1 MTSST
6 FSLSTPILYLI
17 FNRPKLT
24 GRTFEAIRKVKPQR
38 LYIAGDGPRTGKG
51 PAEQNLVRE
60 TRELVLQKIDW
71 PCDVKTLFRDNNLGC
86 GRAVSEAISWFFEQE
101 EMGIILED
109 DCLPDLSF
117 FRFCEELL
125 IYHKDN
131 GKIGHIGGINY
142 LGNRVNL
149 RESYY
154 YSNLN
159 QIWGWATW
167 RRAWKNYD
175 HKMTHWPE
183 WKSHKMVKNFSPNS
197 SSARFWNY
205 YFEET
210 FKGNIDSWG
219 FKWTFAT
226 WKNGLWSILP
236 KTNLVQNIGFGIDA
250 THTKNKQ
257 KINQAD
263 KFYSIKFPL
272 IHPEGAQIDT
282 KADAS
287 VMKKY
292 FSLQFS
298 ARRII
303 RSFLKYKQ

>member
-117 FRFCEELL
+117 LDFAR
-125 IYHKDN
+125 
-131 GKIGHIGGINY
+131 
-142 LGNRVNL
+142 
-149 RESYY
+149 
-154 YSNLN
+154 
-159 QIWGWATW
+159 
-167 RRAWKNYD
+167 
-175 HKMTHWPE
+175 
-183 WKSHKMVKNFSPNS
+183 NF
-197 SSARFWNY
+197 
-205 YFEET
+205 
-210 FKGNIDSWG
+210 
-219 FKWTFAT
+219 
-226 WKNGLWSILP
+226 
-236 KTNLVQNIGFGIDA
+236 
-250 THTKNKQ
+250 
-257 KINQAD
+257 
-263 KFYSIKFPL
+263 
-272 IHPEGAQIDT
+272 
-282 KADAS
+282 
-287 VMKKY
+287 
-292 FSLQFS
+292 
-298 ARRII
+298 
-303 RSFLKYKQ
+303 